1 MFRHDVP
8 SCSYSRLCPSSLGD
22 PGLFTKATFAVGEE
36 CKTLLDTGYPTNP
49 ESYFATDAL
58 PAERTRF
65 LSRSDFNTS
74 IGPFPHALDYF
85 GDGSMYVVDM
95 PGE

>member
-1 MFRHDVP
+1 MFMLDSP
-8 SCSYSRLCPSSLGD
+8 SYSYSRLGPSSLGD
-22 PGLFTKATFAVGEE
+22 PGLFTNATFIVGEE

-49 ESYFATDAL
+49 ESHFATDAL

-65 LSRSDFNTS
+65 LSRSDFDTS

-85 GDGSMYVVDM
+85 RDGSMYVVDM